1 VGVISEIDCHFQRPR
16 AVSTPKENKNTCGQS
31 NGKYAT
37 VTLLF
42 ARRHLAPLQMEF
54 MNIYE
59 CDKSFAR
66 PV

>member
-1 VGVISEIDCHFQRPR
+1 M
-16 AVSTPKENKNTCGQS
+16 STPKENKNTWGQS